1 MKSKILFIAIVAVC
15 LSISVAFA
23 QTTGTCTAKSAS
35 EKSACCMKGMTKA
48 SDAKCPA
55 TAHSTVMQTKY
66 TDGDEKTAH
75 CATMSAKECAT
86 MSAKECA
93 KMSAAECAKH
103 ASQCT
108 AAEKAQ
114 CSTMKT
120 TMTKECAKAC
130 SKAKATEAKADVK
143 KGSTDKSVA
152 SKGTN

>member
-55 TAHSTVMQTKY
+55 TTHSTVMQTKY

-86 MSAKECA
+86 
-93 KMSAAECAKH
+93 MSAAECAKH